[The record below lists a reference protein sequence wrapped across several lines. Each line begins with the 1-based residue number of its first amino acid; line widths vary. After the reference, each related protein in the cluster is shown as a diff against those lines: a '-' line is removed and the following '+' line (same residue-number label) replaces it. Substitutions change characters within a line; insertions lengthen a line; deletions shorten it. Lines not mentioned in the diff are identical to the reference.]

1 MHVHLTAAGHV
12 AFEQQGRAIEHGE
25 SSLCAALTAD
35 EKQVLAG
42 LFRELVLALE
52 TEHVPHDRRPI
63 VTARSLPSPPE

>member
-1 MHVHLTAAGHV
+1 MGNERKRSMMPVSTSS
-12 AFEQQGRAIEHGE
+12 E
-25 SSLCAALTAD
+25 SSLLAALTAD